1 MHLSNHMQTLQLHL
15 LLTSSYKATDGVLK
29 KYNRCGKEKTI
40 VKVVPSKCHFKE
52 KKIRKRIRRKS
63 QILDVYTIKSQNI
76 GGKMKKMA
84 S

>member
-1 MHLSNHMQTLQLHL
+1 MDRGAWQ
-15 LLTSSYKATDGVLK
+15 ATVQGVV
-29 KYNRCGKEKTI
+29 